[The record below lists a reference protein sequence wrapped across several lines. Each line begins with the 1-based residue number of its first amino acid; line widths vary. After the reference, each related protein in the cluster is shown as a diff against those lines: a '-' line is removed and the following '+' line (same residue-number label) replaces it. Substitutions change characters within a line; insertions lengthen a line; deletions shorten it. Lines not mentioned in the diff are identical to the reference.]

1 MTFWDCVFGINN
13 TVYYLWFWATPTTS
27 DCIIFEYIEHVNK
40 SFNRGIVNLVAS
52 RVRNILKS
60 QGVVISCVEVIEVS
74 PVDASTRGAV

>member
-13 TVYYLWFWATPTTS
+13 TVVLATPTTS

-40 SFNRGIVNLVAS
+40 SFNRGIVNLEAS